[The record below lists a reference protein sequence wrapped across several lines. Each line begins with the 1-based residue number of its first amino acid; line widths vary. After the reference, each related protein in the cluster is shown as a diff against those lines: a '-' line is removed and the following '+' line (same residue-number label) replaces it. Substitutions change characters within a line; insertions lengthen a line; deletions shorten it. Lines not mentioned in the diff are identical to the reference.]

1 MLATLGPAAN
11 MNEKLMFL
19 RTYGYGTAD
28 LERSINSRR
37 PEPTLVLQETI
48 TPCVQH
54 EDKSISLGPLNL
66 HTLPWPTEELR
77 ALGAAPVE
85 LRVTLSYFIEPN
97 PARRG
102 WQSKFRYQSHG
113 LRFAINAATETPARF
128 AQRINLLA
136 REEEQR
142 KMGDEDLDGW
152 MLGPNVR
159 TRGSIHSDIWSGN
172 AAALA
177 AKRHIAVFPV
187 GGWWKDLPQSGR
199 VGTAIRYSLVV
210 TLRVINEADVD
221 IYTPIANE
229 IGIVVPIA

>member
-1 MLATLGPAAN
+1 MLAALPPGAS
-11 MNEKLMFL
+11 MQEKLMFL
-19 RTYGYGTAD
+19 RTFGYGCVD

-48 TPCVQH
+48 TPCV
-54 EDKSISLGPLNL
+54 EREGGTIALGDLNL
-66 HTLPWPTEELR
+66 HTLPWPAEQLR
-77 ALGAAPVE
+77 ALGAAAVE
-85 LRVTLSYFIEPN
+85 LRVTLSYFVEPN

-113 LRFAINAATETPARF
+113 LRFAINAATETQERF

-136 REEEQR
+136 REEDQR
-142 KMGDEDLDGW
+142 TMNDDDLDGW
-152 MLGPNVR
+152 TLGPNVR
-159 TRGSIHSDIWSGN
+159 TRGSIHSDVWSGN

-187 GGWWKDLPQSGR
+187 GGWWKDWPQSAR
-199 VGTAIRYSLVV
+199 VGATVQYSLVV
-210 TLRVINEADVD
+210 TLHVMNEADVD

-229 IGIVVPIA
+229 IGIAVPIA

>member
-1 MLATLGPAAN
+1 MLATLPPAAN

-19 RTYGYGTAD
+19 RTFGYGCVD

-37 PEPTLVLQETI
+37 PEPTLVLQATI
-48 TPCVQH
+48 TPCVARA
-54 EDKSISLGPLNL
+54 DRTVALGDLNL
-66 HTLPWPTEELR
+66 HTLPWPEEQLR
-77 ALGAAPVE
+77 ALGPAPVE
-85 LRVTLSYFIEPN
+85 MRVTLSYFVEPN

-113 LRFAINAATETPARF
+113 LRFAVNAAAETQERF

-136 REEEQR
+136 REVDQR
-142 KMGDEDLDGW
+142 TMNDDDLEGW

-159 TRGSIHSDIWSGN
+159 TRGSVHSDVWSGN

-187 GGWWKDLPQSGR
+187 GGWWKDWPQSGR
-199 VGTAIRYSLVV
+199 VGETARYSLVV
-210 TLRVINEADVD
+210 TLHVLNEADVD
-221 IYTPIANE
+221 IYTPIAAE
-229 IGIVVPIA
+229 IGVPVPVA